1 LPEESRNLLIQSVDT
16 DYEDLRQKTK
26 AVCWSELKRKCDEH
40 GVVAPS
46 YVTFCIAVRKRP
58 LFEQTLKR
66 KGRRAAYAHAPFYF
80 ELEPTTPR
88 HGDRPFEIV
97 HIDHTELDIEVICS
111 TTGRP
116 LGRPWMTI
124 LTDAFSRR
132 CLALYLTFDAPSY
145 RSCMMILRDCVRRNG
160 RLPQVIVIDG
170 GPEFQSTYF
179 ETLLARYECTK
190 KTRPPAKARFGSVCE
205 RLFGT
210 TNTQFIHN
218 LRGNTQITRNVR
230 QVTKGNAPIGQAA
243 WTLGCLYDYLSTFL
257 FEIYDTI
264 GHPALGQS
272 PRDAHLTGVERTG
285 FRSNRVIAYGQAFL
299 MATLPTTPRGIA
311 KVSPGRGIIIN
322 HVYYWTEAF
331 RDPTIENHDVAVRYD
346 PFDIGRAFAFVKNRW
361 TECYSE
367 HYLVLQDRSEKEMML
382 ASKEVRRRRQLHS
395 QERFTLTARKLAD
408 FLGSA
413 EAEEKCLIQRLRDRE
428 NKSIRHDGLVVVS
441 SAAAD
446 PEVCLGCLP
455 GSPSSVPPVVCPPE
469 ATAVYGEF

>member
-1 LPEESRNLLIQSVDT
+1 L
-16 DYEDLRQKTK
+16 
-26 AVCWSELKRKCDEH
+26 H
-40 GVVAPS
+40 
-46 YVTFCIAVRKRP
+46 
-58 LFEQTLKR
+58 
-66 KGRRAAYAHAPFYF
+66 
-80 ELEPTTPR
+80 
-88 HGDRPFEIV
+88 
-97 HIDHTELDIEVICS
+97 
-111 TTGRP
+111 
-116 LGRPWMTI
+116 
-124 LTDAFSRR
+124 
-132 CLALYLTFDAPSY
+132 
-145 RSCMMILRDCVRRNG
+145 
-160 RLPQVIVIDG
+160 QVIVIDG
-170 GPEFQSTYF
+170 GAEFQSTYF

-210 TNTQFIHN
+210 ANTQFIHN

-230 QVTKGNAPIGQAA
+230 QVTKGNAPVGQAA

-272 PRDAHLTGVERTG
+272 PRDAYLAGADSAG
-285 FRSNRVIAYGQAFL
+285 FRPNRVIAYDQAFL

-322 HVYYWTEAF
+322 HVYYWAEAF

-346 PFDIGRAFAFVKNRW
+346 PFDIGRAFAFVKNQW

-413 EAEEKCLIQRLRDRE
+413 EAEEKCLVQRLRDRE
-428 NKSIRHDGLVVVS
+428 NKSIRHDVPIVVS
-441 SAAAD
+441 SAPSD
-446 PEVCLGCLP
+446 PEVCLACQP
-455 GSPSSVPPVVCPPE
+455 GSPRSVPPAVSQPE
-469 ATAVYGEF
+469 ATAVYGDF